1 MILDLTHQKPER
13 ADVMA
18 VTLAGNHP
26 SSLSPVCLWSR
37 TGVGR
42 RSSETRRKVQSPRGM
57 LRASSERAPPLV
69 CHNWSLSPD
78 PGTASD
84 SGLLDIHKE
93 RNTRTLFIILRR
105 KKKKKRNPHVFE
117 SSGRR
122 CFNLVPWPLLAGHTP
137 GQPPSSA
144 AQQLQGLKA
153 PRDTLERV
161 SSGQ

>member
-26 SSLSPVCLWSR
+26 SSLSPVGLWSR

-105 KKKKKRNPHVFE
+105 KKKKETHTSLRALGGDASTWSLGR
-117 SSGRR
+117 SSLDTHLGS
-122 CFNLVPWPLLAGHTP
+122 LPAQL
-137 GQPPSSA
+137 PSSCR
-144 AQQLQGLKA
+144 G
-153 PRDTLERV
+153 
-161 SSGQ
+161 